1 LKKDDLCR
9 SRTGESEPA
18 ALFGFSSVWRAY
30 LACRRRKRGTA
41 QAQRYEMAVLDQVEN
56 TAWALQQ
63 RCFSPSRSLCFI
75 ARQPKA
81 REIHAAAFAD
91 RVVHH
96 LLVPHLEALFEPV
109 FIHDLYSNRKNKG
122 THAAVDR
129 LQSFMWSLT
138 GDGQAAWFLQLDIRN
153 FFNSID
159 RRRLFGLVRHRV
171 EKSRPGQFSL
181 TPTPLLGGEGFDSR
195 EDSGRLQEEL
205 LWLTRRLLTGNP
217 ADTAIRQG
225 RPEDFARVPPYKRLA
240 NAPPEKGLP
249 IGNLTSQFFA
259 NVYLNELDQFV
270 KHQLKCRH
278 YLRYVDDFI
287 LLHHD
292 PAQLL
297 VWRQAIA
304 DFLQTRM
311 ELVLKDLPEPRPVG
325 DGANFL
331 GYIVRPHYRLVRR
344 RVVGNLRAKLDA
356 LARIAAP
363 GSGIVCLDTAQRET
377 LRATLASYL
386 GHFRHA
392 RHHRLTAALWCRYP
406 WLGEWFGFNGQRL
419 IPRWEPR
426 RVNSLLGQWRYF
438 SSQWPEAWVLMQVG
452 NRLQAFN
459 EHAVQIVNLFGYP
472 LDRDSRIHFSA
483 SLSIRFRSRE
493 KWLKKLRSSR
503 QAYCLVVEEGYLPGG
518 MRRRALQMLF
528 QP

>member
-18 ALFGFSSVWRAY
+18 ALFGFASVWRAY

-63 RCFSPSRSLCFI
+63 RCFSPSRSICFI

-81 REIHAAAFAD
+81 REIHAAAFTD

-109 FIHDLYSNRKNKG
+109 FIYDLYSNRKNKG

-171 EKSRPGQFSL
+171 EKSPSICPAITSRIPHPS
-181 TPTPLLGGEGFDSR
+181 PPPLGEGIIGPSPQR
-195 EDSGRLQEEL
+195 GEVGRGGEEL

-292 PAQLL
+292 PAQLRA
-297 VWRQAIA
+297 WRQAIVE
-304 DFLQTRM
+304 FLRTRL
-311 ELVLKDLPEPRPVG
+311 ELVLKDLAEPRPVG

-406 WLGEWFGFNGQRL
+406 WLGEWFAFNGQRL

-459 EHAVQIVNLFGYP
+459 QHAFQIANLFGCP
-472 LDRDSRIHFSA
+472 LDRVSRIHFSA
-483 SLSIRFRSRE
+483 SLSIRFRLRE
-493 KWLKKLRSSR
+493 KWLKKGILHFPV
-503 QAYCLVVEEGYLPGG
+503 YTPGG
-518 MRRRALQMLF
+518 E
-528 QP
+528 